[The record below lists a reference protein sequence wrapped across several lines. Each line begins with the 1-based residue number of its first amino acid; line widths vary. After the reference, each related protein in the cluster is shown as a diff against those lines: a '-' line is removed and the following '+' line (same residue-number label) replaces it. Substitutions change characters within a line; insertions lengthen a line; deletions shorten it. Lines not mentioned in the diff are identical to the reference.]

1 MSKDKKLSISVIF
14 FIILLIGFL
23 IIKIAYPIKIENENI
38 AYYYDGLPLV
48 LSFIVSILSLFV
60 YITLNN
66 DAEQYSL
73 KDEIFMAFW
82 SLYPLIGAFYT
93 GLEYFTIPFLV
104 ITIIYLLLMIY
115 KLVGKERKPINNS
128 FKIRQVAKISII
140 TNAVIY
146 GPINFLLY
154 KIGGILLITEYIYY
168 LFLIII
174 PALSFIIILSLLLS
188 DKLFKIISTNSV
200 KLNVAK
206 LFMFLSFIIQI
217 VVVMLYLLLI
227 IDFYLFNKANYSNY
241 SNGLYIFNN
250 FTMISSLVTFIIYLK
265 TNQYDYKKDEI
276 FLLYWSFYPLAIYF
290 ISNFIIILLLSI
302 IYLGLLIYNL
312 FFKSKQYEVFYAD
325 MKKAGIR
332 IAVTNGVIMAIQ
344 IDVILLLNIFEVKEN
359 VIWKIFQYVPI
370 PVFIIFLIIHIIL
383 IRNYKLAS
391 KYEKKIDY

>member
-128 FKIRQVAKISII
+128 FK
-140 TNAVIY
+140 
-146 GPINFLLY
+146 
-154 KIGGILLITEYIYY
+154 
-168 LFLIII
+168 
-174 PALSFIIILSLLLS
+174 
-188 DKLFKIISTNSV
+188 
-200 KLNVAK
+200 
-206 LFMFLSFIIQI
+206 
-217 VVVMLYLLLI
+217 
-227 IDFYLFNKANYSNY
+227 
-241 SNGLYIFNN
+241 
-250 FTMISSLVTFIIYLK
+250 
-265 TNQYDYKKDEI
+265 
-276 FLLYWSFYPLAIYF
+276 
-290 ISNFIIILLLSI
+290 
-302 IYLGLLIYNL
+302 
-312 FFKSKQYEVFYAD
+312 
-325 MKKAGIR
+325 
-332 IAVTNGVIMAIQ
+332 
-344 IDVILLLNIFEVKEN
+344 
-359 VIWKIFQYVPI
+359 
-370 PVFIIFLIIHIIL
+370 
-383 IRNYKLAS
+383 
-391 KYEKKIDY
+391 